1 MCAAHHR
8 IWLQVAQVL
17 PVMTIQCTPTLCTN
31 MSRFQSHKVLVFSEG
46 RQHGS
51 RQKPLASVANYPCV
65 LFITEYDS
73 KFAQVLPV
81 MTIQCTPTLCTNMS
95 RFQSHKVLVFS
106 EGRQHGSRQKPVA
119 SVANYPCVLFITEYD
134 SKLHKFYQSWQSNA
148 HQHCAQT
155 CQEIKSQKGLVFSEG
170 RQHGSRQKPVA
181 SVANYP
187 CVLFITEHDSMFAQV
202 LPVMTIPC
210 TPTLCIN
217 INMSRN

>member
-1 MCAAHHR
+1 MCAVHHRAWLHVCTSFTSHDNPMHTNTVHKHKHVKKLNLKEYSFSQRKAAGISSEASSFSCKLPMCAVHHR
-8 IWLQVAQVL
+8 IWLQV
-17 PVMTIQCTPTLCTN
+17 CTSFTSHDNPMHTN
-31 MSRFQSHKVLVFSEG
+31 
-46 RQHGS
+46 
-51 RQKPLASVANYPCV
+51 
-65 LFITEYDS
+65 T
-73 KFAQVLPV
+73 
-81 MTIQCTPTLCTNMS
+81 
-95 RFQSHKVLVFS
+95 
-106 EGRQHGSRQKPVA
+106 
-119 SVANYPCVLFITEYD
+119 
-134 SKLHKFYQSWQSNA
+134 
-148 HQHCAQT
+148 CAQT

>member
-106 EGRQHGSRQKPVA
+106 EGRQHGSRQKPLA

-134 SKLHKFYQSWQSNA
+134 SK
-148 HQHCAQT
+148 
-155 CQEIKSQKGLVFSEG
+155 
-170 RQHGSRQKPVA
+170 
-181 SVANYP
+181 
-187 CVLFITEHDSMFAQV
+187 FAQV

-210 TPTLCIN
+210 TPTLVHKHVKKLNLRKDSC
-217 INMSRN
+217 SQKEGSTDLVRSQ